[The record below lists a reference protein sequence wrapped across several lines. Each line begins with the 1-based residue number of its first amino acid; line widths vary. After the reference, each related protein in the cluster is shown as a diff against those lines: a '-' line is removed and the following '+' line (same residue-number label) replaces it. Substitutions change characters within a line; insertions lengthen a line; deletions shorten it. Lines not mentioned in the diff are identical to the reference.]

1 MGITIEFNKKSKE
14 LTVAEPESVSSL
26 QNGHYGVMRSGVIH
40 LSPEEALYL
49 MDIRNAKC
57 YDEKGNELLFN
68 DLARHLYSKKL
79 MARYFTYKD
88 WKDRGLMARPVEEAR
103 GNYGK
108 NPMKKYPSGKFTPP
122 KYSIEGM
129 FFPDDLV
136 TIIDDESVG
145 RELYENYWFGQ
156 FGSYKAEQRGKL
168 SKLDIYETLFML
180 KHCGLHLKNSNER
193 KIRRYVKGLRSDLPY
208 MYEVYE
214 DWRLRGFILKTG
226 FKFGTHFRVYFPKAS
241 PTKTGEEWV
250 HSRHVIHVF
259 PRRNRM
265 LISEWARAIRVAHS
279 VRKTFILAIPG
290 AKRKAKAKLDFL
302 LYHRKNGGVE
312 TPGKDDPSFVM
323 LSLSEEEH
331 IGGGE
336 LAEAIEAAKK
346 LGLDLILAISDRET
360 SVTYYRVRRIE
371 LPGSKYEYYEIEWE
385 QP

>member
-1 MGITIEFNKKSKE
+1 MGIRIELNKPSKE
-14 LTVAEPESVSSL
+14 LTVSEPESVSSL
-26 QNGHYGVMRSGVIH
+26 QNGHYGVMRKGVIH
-40 LSPEEALYL
+40 LSLEEALYL

-57 YDEKGNELLFN
+57 YDEHSNELLFN
-68 DLARHLYSKKL
+68 DLAYLLYSKKL

-88 WKDRGLMARPVEEAR
+88 WRDRGLMVREIEEAK

-108 NPMKKYPSGKFTPP
+108 NPVKKYPSGKFNPP
-122 KYSIEGM
+122 KCSIEGL
-129 FFPDDLV
+129 FFQDDMV
-136 TIIDDESVG
+136 TIIDDEVVG
-145 RELYENYWFGQ
+145 KELYENYWLGQ

-168 SKLDIYETLFML
+168 SKLDIYETIFML
-180 KHCGLHLKNSNER
+180 RHCGLHLKNSSER
-193 KIRRYVKGLRSDLPY
+193 KILAYTKKRRADFRY
-208 MYEVYE
+208 MYEVYD

-241 PTKTGEEWV
+241 PTKTGDEWV
-250 HSRHVIHVF
+250 HSKHVIHIF
-259 PRRNRM
+259 PRSSKM
-265 LISEWARAIRVAHS
+265 IISEWARAIRVAHS

-312 TPGKDDPSFVM
+312 VPGKDDPSFAM
-323 LSLSEEEH
+323 LSLSEEEQ
-331 IGGGE
+331 IGGAE
-336 LAEAIEAAKK
+336 LAEAIDAAKRI
-346 LGLDLILAISDRET
+346 GLDLILAISDRET